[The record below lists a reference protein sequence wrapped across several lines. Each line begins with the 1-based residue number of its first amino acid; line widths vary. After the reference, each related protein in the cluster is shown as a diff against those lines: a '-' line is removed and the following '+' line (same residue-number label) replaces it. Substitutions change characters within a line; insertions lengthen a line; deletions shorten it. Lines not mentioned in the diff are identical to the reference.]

1 MDDGIIAAT
10 MYKTLGANGLR
21 LVHHKN

>member
-21 LVHHKN
+21 LVHHKI